1 MVIVKVLN
9 VLNYGSIS
17 PNRTFKMIFE
27 FCNLKFLRIRSN
39 VKRVDS
45 SALYKWF
52 AILSR
57 VRRADRKVLEQKD
70 ESRMI
75 RADQK
80 GYANQVQG
88 ELLIFVDTQY
98 PV

>member
-1 MVIVKVLN
+1 MIV
-9 VLNYGSIS
+9 
-17 PNRTFKMIFE
+17 E
-27 FCNLKFLRIRSN
+27 FCNLKFLSIRSN

-70 ESRMI
+70 QSRII

-80 GYANQVQG
+80 GYANQVQC
-88 ELLIFVDTQY
+88 ELLIFVGTQY

>member
-1 MVIVKVLN
+1 MIV
-9 VLNYGSIS
+9 
-17 PNRTFKMIFE
+17 E
-27 FCNLKFLRIRSN
+27 FCNLEFLSMRCSI
-39 VKRVDS
+39 KRAAS

-52 AILSR
+52 AILSQ

-70 ESRMI
+70 QSRMI

-80 GYANQVQG
+80 VCANQVQC
-88 ELLIFVDTQY
+88 ELLILVDTQY

>member
-1 MVIVKVLN
+1 MIV
-9 VLNYGSIS
+9 
-17 PNRTFKMIFE
+17 E
-27 FCNLKFLRIRSN
+27 FCNLKFLSIRSN
-39 VKRVDS
+39 VKRVAS

-80 GYANQVQG
+80 GCANQVQG

>member
-1 MVIVKVLN
+1 MIV
-9 VLNYGSIS
+9 
-17 PNRTFKMIFE
+17 E
-27 FCNLKFLRIRSN
+27 FCNLKFLGIRSN
-39 VKRVDS
+39 VKRVAS

-88 ELLIFVDTQY
+88 EQLIFVDTQY